1 VPNARGFKVGESLS
15 AVANDATSPR
25 SESALA
31 EKVGRAFI
39 TNLLD
44 QAATRLADGAAGK
57 ATGVSVNDL
66 GGLVDALKKLKEIG
80 DDRDADDDDEEWMRR
95 LPKRLRRK
103 LRMLEDDDDDAPR
116 ERRDNSGEFM
126 LKLIDRLDAMM
137 ERMDKNQKEA
147 IRELRSELKA
157 KDSDEGS
164 FWSKQAREILLQRLQ
179 SNPVQEYMSMRE
191 HFRQELGDLA
201 TQDTESFIARERVR
215 LERERVMSELERARR
230 DSEDRR
236 AFIDALPSI
245 LHRNGSGPPAPRGL
259 HRITCGA
266 CGHEWLTSDDP
277 RKMETVVCPKC
288 HQETRLGP
296 AGEEKSPASPA
307 IQPTPV
313 ADLGDE
319 IVT

>member
-1 VPNARGFKVGESLS
+1 VPSARGFKVGESLS
-15 AVANDATSPR
+15 AVAGDAVSPR

-57 ATGVSVNDL
+57 SESMSVSDL

-80 DDRDADDDDEEWMRR
+80 DDKDGDDDDEEELLRR

-103 LRMLEDDDDDAPR
+103 LRMLEDDDDAPR
-116 ERRDNSGEFM
+116 ERRDNSADFM

-137 ERMDKNQKEA
+137 ERMDKNQRES
-147 IRELRSELKA
+147 IRELRSELKG
-157 KDSDEGS
+157 KDSDEDS

-191 HFRQELGDLA
+191 HFRQELGDVA
-201 TQDTESFIARERVR
+201 TQDTEGFIARERVR
-215 LERERVMSELERARR
+215 LERERVMSELERAKR
-230 DSEDRR
+230 DSDDRR
-236 AFIDALPSI
+236 AFIEALPSI
-245 LHRNGSGPPAPRGL
+245 LHRNGNGAGPPSPRGL

-277 RKMETVVCPKC
+277 RKLETVVCPKC
-288 HQETRLGP
+288 RQETRLGP
-296 AGEEKSPASPA
+296 AGEEKEPPAPA
-307 IQPTPV
+307 AP
-313 ADLGDE
+313 AAGLGDE